1 MAPRFRGTLQ
11 AGGNPKWMPAWIE
24 PWLVEWIKPASGG
37 YIACPVN
44 DATHLQAWIP
54 GEPWRRL
61 LATLADLL
69 FFLPIAMMAV
79 PAMELAIK
87 WQNSAP
93 LALVNVGWW
102 VVGLYLIVRFQGT
115 PGKRLLGLRI
125 VRTDGRRAGWLDAI
139 NRQIL
144 FIGLSGLSLMEQ
156 GRVLASAPSGT
167 TLEGFLDLLTEN
179 PGNLAWLGDAGLA
192 FLWASC
198 LLILMRPDRR
208 SLYDLWSGTVVVR
221 AVRKPVVPAT

>member
-1 MAPRFRGTLQ
+1 M
-11 AGGNPKWMPAWIE
+11 
-24 PWLVEWIKPASGG
+24 
-37 YIACPVN
+37 N
-44 DATHLQAWIP
+44 DATTIQAWTP

-61 LATLADLL
+61 LATFADIL

-79 PAMELAIK
+79 PATELSIQ

-93 LALVNVGWW
+93 LALVSVSWW
-102 VVGLYLIVRFQGT
+102 MVGLYLIVRFQGT

-144 FIGLSGLSLMEQ
+144 FIGLSGLSLMQQ
-156 GRVLASAPSGT
+156 GRVLASVPSNT
-167 TLEGFLDLLTEN
+167 TLEGFLSLLTEN
-179 PGNLAWLGDAGLA
+179 PGNMAWVGDAGLA
-192 FLWASC
+192 LLWASC

-221 AVRKPVVPAT
+221 SVRKPLAPAV

>member
-1 MAPRFRGTLQ
+1 
-11 AGGNPKWMPAWIE
+11 
-24 PWLVEWIKPASGG
+24 
-37 YIACPVN
+37 VN
-44 DATHLQAWIP
+44 DETHLQAWIP

-61 LATLADLL
+61 LATIADLL
-69 FFLPIAMMAV
+69 FFLPLAMMAV
-79 PAMELAIK
+79 PATELSIQ

-93 LALVNVGWW
+93 LAMVSVGWW
-102 VVGLYLIVRFQGT
+102 FLGLCLIVRFQGT
-115 PGKRLLGLRI
+115 PGKRLFGLRI

-144 FIGLSGLSLMEQ
+144 FIGLSGLSLMQQ
-156 GRVLASAPSGT
+156 GHVLATAPANT

-179 PGNLAWLGDAGLA
+179 PGSYAWVGDAGLA
-192 FLWASC
+192 LLWASC

-221 AVRKPVVPAT
+221 PARKPLVPAV